1 MTSFPFLSSFA
12 GLSSGLPEVLLL
24 LAVACVPV
32 VVVAVAVRWVF
43 AFLRR

>member
-1 MTSFPFLSSFA
+1 MTAFPFLSSFA

-24 LAVACVPV
+24 LAVSFVPV

-43 AFLRR
+43 SFLHR